1 MLVITD
7 KIIFIK
13 FYRATHC
20 LFGDASDGSTVLV
33 ITYSITLDIP
43 IVRIGD
49 AKDKL
54 VKTDSYI

>member
-20 LFGDASDGSTVLV
+20 LFGDASDGSILTQYTVLV
-33 ITYSITLDIP
+33 ITYSITLNIP

-49 AKDKL
+49 A
-54 VKTDSYI
+54 